1 MEEYNTEWLLEVVEK
16 LKDTKLVY
24 NEADLCQKAGIPKS
38 YLSDM
43 KSGRRSVSKQ
53 TVRKIR
59 QAFPSIFEE
68 KDENEGNLERLLR
81 LLESSDKTIA
91 EHNRR
96 LHDEVERILDGL
108 GFREVRKE
116 KTA

>member
-1 MEEYNTEWLLEVVEK
+1 MEEYNTEWLLEVIEK
-16 LKDTKLVY
+16 LKDAKLVY
-24 NEADLCQKAGIPKS
+24 NEADLCQKSGIPKS

-59 QAFPSIFEE
+59 QAFPSIF
-68 KDENEGNLERLLR
+68 DETTQYEGNIDRLLR
-81 LLESSDKTIA
+81 LLENSDKTIS

-96 LHDEVERILDGL
+96 LHDEVDRILDGL
-108 GFREVRKE
+108 GFPEVRKE

>member
-1 MEEYNTEWLLEVVEK
+1 MEEYTTEWLLQVIEK
-16 LKDTKLVY
+16 LKDAKLVY
-24 NEADLCQKAGIPKS
+24 NEADLCQKVGIPKS

-59 QAFPSIFEE
+59 QTFPNLFDE
-68 KDENEGNLERLLR
+68 KDADEGKIERLLR

-91 EHNRR
+91 EHNKR
-96 LHDEVERILDGL
+96 LHDEIDRILDGL
-108 GFREVRKE
+108 GFPESKKE
-116 KTA
+116 KVA